1 MNLKKLGIVAALPL
15 ALALFACE
23 KKSEAPADTSAP
35 ATGDTMSTPAPAP
48 EAAPAPA
55 EPAPAPAEPAPAPS
69 EPAPAPAPGG
79 AQ

>member
-48 EAAPAPA
+48 EAAPA

-69 EPAPAPAPGG
+69 EPAPAPAPAPGG